1 MPLPKESTPKANRW
15 EGTHLYNRS
24 AGRKR
29 PRTVA
34 DLREEAA
41 ARRESDRE
49 KRLSE
54 ARGPAAS
61 EQTPSTSTST
71 PTPTPST
78 TTPPL
83 PLTGTIDPE
92 PQQQQQQQQQQQSGM
107 PGSSKKKRNSSGRDK
122 DAAGDQDDQHEPNPT
137 GTGID
142 PALRSFLLSIK
153 TDINQ
158 STNEAIG
165 RIDKRIEKTEEGIK
179 ELRAK
184 MEEQDKLIDTKIQ
197 REVAKLGATN
207 ATQPPLSGPRKDM
220 AIKRE
225 EAYFRCRRTLK
236 IWPIEGEDLADA
248 TRVFFANRLGMA
260 ADRIRAL
267 GELSVALSPGR
278 AAKLRKELLVTFE
291 SIDDRDAVKAMGS
304 NLAGQSE
311 AGMSVHVPGHLLDSL
326 YALNGVG
333 YSIKAKNQ
341 GVKRSIKFDDLEQN
355 IYLDICI
362 AGQWKKITP
371 TEAKNALKKL
381 PTSSASMVSNTLS
394 GDDISSLIQG
404 DVVAGLT
411 AVIVPEESETS

>member
-54 ARGPAAS
+54 ARGPTVSAQPS
-61 EQTPSTSTST
+61 STTPS
-71 PTPTPST
+71 PTPSPT
-78 TTPPL
+78 PSSPPL
-83 PLTGTIDPE
+83 QNSRE
-92 PQQQQQQQQQQQSGM
+92 PGLQEQEQQQSGM
-107 PGSSKKKRNSSGRDK
+107 PGSNKKKRNSSGPGRET
-122 DAAGDQDDQHEPNPT
+122 AAEDQHEPNPT

-142 PALRSFLLSIK
+142 PALKNFLLSIK

-158 STNEAIG
+158 STSEAIG
-165 RIDKRIEKTEEGIK
+165 KIDKRIEKTEESIR
-179 ELRAK
+179 ELKTR
-184 MEEQDKLIDTKIQ
+184 MEEQDKMIDTKIQ
-197 REVAKLGATN
+197 REVAKLGAT
-207 ATQPPLSGPRKDM
+207 ASQPQVAGGKKV
-220 AIKRE
+220 ANKRE

-236 IWPIEGEDLADA
+236 MWPIEGEDLTDA
-248 TRVFFANRLGMA
+248 TRVFFANRLGMT
-260 ADRIRAL
+260 ADRIQAL
-267 GELSVALSPGR
+267 GEIFVALSPGR
-278 AAKLRKELLVTFE
+278 AARLRKELLVTFE
-291 SIDDRDAVKAMGS
+291 TIDDRDAVKAMGS
-304 NLAGQSE
+304 NLAGQNE

-341 GVKRSIKFDDLEQN
+341 GVKRSVKFDDLEQD
-355 IYLDICI
+355 IYLDIFI

-371 TEAKNALKKL
+371 MEAKNALKKL
-381 PTSSASMVSNTLS
+381 PTSSASLVSNALS
-394 GDDISSLIQG
+394 GEDISNLIQG
-404 DVVAGLT
+404 EVVPGLT
-411 AVIVPEESETS
+411 AVIVPAESESS